1 MARKILL
8 ADDSVTAQNMGRKIL
23 TDAGYEVMTV
33 NNGSAALKRVT
44 EQRPDLIVLDVYM
57 PGYSGL
63 EVCQRL
69 KDSRDT
75 SRIPILLTVGKLEP
89 FKPEDARRVSADA
102 FIVKPFEASEL
113 LSALTRLED
122 RIVPDADG
130 PRFSNTVSGI
140 ERFVTDA
147 GVKSRQP
154 GESGDTGWKSRI
166 RFPSKKKAE
175 EPEPEPDDFVNTPT
189 FRDFRRGAVKPP
201 AVAAPAVTKSVEEPA
216 PVPQEPGLVSD
227 LPHDITPDEL
237 DALSALVAKLD
248 GPVPQ
253 AEEIAPIGDNLGPAE
268 PEHKGE
274 VETAVPEVKAESST
288 ASTAEA
294 VASSAVADATPSL
307 PAPES
312 TPESEAIA
320 SPEAAPPA
328 EVGTPSS
335 EMAAA
340 SAPETVVTPS
350 EEPPAPVDQNDEPF
364 FATAANAVQQTNA
377 EEEEAV
383 SERPEEVT
391 QIENSEP
398 VPPIH
403 SSPAAEPEQQQPV
416 AKVAEQETHRAKVE
430 EMLAEA
436 VAEEAVSEE
445 VAEELQASEGHVPSD
460 EELAEA
466 LRLLTPVH
474 ENVQAHAAT
483 AAEQQES
490 FSGAIQPHTGNGS
503 RWRAEAVALAPE
515 ELSLSLEAEMFRSL
529 APAPRPAFAVD
540 VNNNEGAIVESQAAA
555 AFQATTLDAGSE
567 PVSVMAV
574 SAPEETPQPVVTAI
588 TEQTPTSEA
597 ISEPQEPA
605 SATFASYPQHSDA
618 QSSPETTR
626 DTIQTHAHEQHSA
639 FGSNRED
646 RGDEQS
652 MGKDAK
658 TDQGKHSKS
667 GWHQIRSAAPAA
679 KADLVEAAKH
689 SEDAPAEESPKAM
702 AAAAA
707 SDESTSVSTPD
718 PNQIASIVDSVL
730 ADLRPRI
737 VEEIA
742 KKLGKK

>member
-175 EPEPEPDDFVNTPT
+175 EAEPEPDDFVNTPT

-201 AVAAPAVTKSVEEPA
+201 AVAAPAITKSVEEPA
-216 PVPQEPGLVSD
+216 PVRQEPGLVSD

-248 GPVPQ
+248 GPVPE

-274 VETAVPEVKAESST
+274 VETAAPEVKAEFST

-294 VASSAVADATPSL
+294 VASSAVADAAPSV

-312 TPESEAIA
+312 TAESEAVAA
-320 SPEAAPPA
+320 SLEAVPAA
-328 EVGTPSS
+328 EVEAPTS

-474 ENVQAHAAT
+474 ENGQAYAT
-483 AAEQQES
+483 TGPQES
-490 FSGAIQPHTGNGS
+490 VSGAIQPHSGNGS
-503 RWRAEAVALAPE
+503 HWRAEAVALAPE
-515 ELSLSLEAEMFRSL
+515 ELSISLEAEMFRSL
-529 APAPRPAFAVD
+529 APTPRPDFPVE
-540 VNNNEGAIVESQAAA
+540 VTNNESATIASPAAA
-555 AFQATTLDAGSE
+555 EFRAPALETSSE
-567 PVSVMAV
+567 SVSVMAV
-574 SAPEETPQPVVTAI
+574 SAPEETGQASEPAI
-588 TEQTPTSEA
+588 TGQTPTSEA
-597 ISEPQEPA
+597 LSQQQEPA
-605 SATFASYPQHSDA
+605 SATFASCPQDSDA
-618 QSSPETTR
+618 ENSPKTTGEI
-626 DTIQTHAHEQHSA
+626 IQAEAHEQESA
-639 FGSNRED
+639 FGTNRED
-646 RGDEQS
+646 EDMGDEQS
-652 MGKDAK
+652 MAK
-658 TDQGKHSKS
+658 TDHGKSSRS

-689 SEDAPAEESPKAM
+689 SGDEPAEESPKAM

-707 SDESTSVSTPD
+707 SDESTSASTTD